1 MGIQSRFANMVKLIG
16 LILATTLLFGVCKA
30 SFNEDFC
37 PEGSQLFLVDP
48 NHEGTCPDVLPTVN
62 TENEE
67 NEKKCEEDM
76 NAALTKCGL
85 CMEFGDTNMTKV
97 ESNPNYTP
105 KQDVPCME
113 TGERDISMNETT
125 LDRYDWCAKL
135 YQHNWYNG
143 WQMVVGA
150 ERRINHLKHLND
162 QTSSVRVRH
171 GCTLKLFKHV
181 NYDWLLGSLTHDVS
195 ALPAYNDQVSSLTCT
210 CSQQRLEFSGYWGDW
225 GPKQFCQN
233 GGYAIGFATKVEGR
247 QGDGDDTA
255 MNGLKLQCSGR
266 DFITSAVQTWGSW
279 NYAWNSCRSGY
290 TGAKVAVERPQGGG
304 DDTATNCVQ
313 LFCKGGG
320 NWISTNNCRSWGT
333 WRAPKYCG
341 SGKKICAIQTR
352 VERVLGKGDD
362 TALNNINLYCC

>member
-1 MGIQSRFANMVKLIG
+1 
-16 LILATTLLFGVCKA
+16 
-30 SFNEDFC
+30 
-37 PEGSQLFLVDP
+37 
-48 NHEGTCPDVLPTVN
+48 
-62 TENEE
+62 
-67 NEKKCEEDM
+67 
-76 NAALTKCGL
+76 
-85 CMEFGDTNMTKV
+85 
-97 ESNPNYTP
+97 
-105 KQDVPCME
+105 
-113 TGERDISMNETT
+113 
-125 LDRYDWCAKL
+125 
-135 YQHNWYNG
+135 
-143 WQMVVGA
+143 MVVGA

-290 TGAKVAVERPQGGG
+290 TGAKVAVERPQGVIY
-304 DDTATNCVQ
+304 TLFTYIYISLVIFIFERRNCNFFV
-313 LFCKGGG
+313 KM
-320 NWISTNNCRSWGT
+320 
-333 WRAPKYCG
+333 
-341 SGKKICAIQTR
+341 
-352 VERVLGKGDD
+352 
-362 TALNNINLYCC
+362 ALLHNVHYIWLSQ